1 MILKKP
7 VGCSSCNKTG
17 YAGRIGL
24 HELLNGSDDMKRLI
38 MNNGKVE
45 DIRKQAKADGMTT
58 IKQDG
63 ILKIFKGD
71 CDLRTVL
78 TICPV

>member
-1 MILKKP
+1 
-7 VGCSSCNKTG
+7 
-17 YAGRIGL
+17 
-24 HELLNGSDDMKRLI
+24 MKRLI

>member
-1 MILKKP
+1 
-7 VGCSSCNKTG
+7 
-17 YAGRIGL
+17 
-24 HELLNGSDDMKRLI
+24 MKRLI
-38 MNNGKVE
+38 MDDGKVE
-45 DIRKQAKADGMTT
+45 DIRKQARVDGMTT

-78 TICPV
+78 SVSPV